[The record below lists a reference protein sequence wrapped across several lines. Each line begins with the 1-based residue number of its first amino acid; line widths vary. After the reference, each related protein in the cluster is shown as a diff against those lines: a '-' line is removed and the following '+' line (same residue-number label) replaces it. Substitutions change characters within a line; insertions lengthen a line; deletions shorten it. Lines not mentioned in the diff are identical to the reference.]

1 MVRNNESTDRIKGPT
16 NKEDKDD
23 PADIGRRYNMWRLQQ
38 SLRYDMWRLQQSL
51 RHALEN
57 EARQK

>member
-23 PADIGRRYNMWRLQQ
+23 PADIRR
-38 SLRYDMWRLQQSL
+38 RYDMWRLQQSL
-51 RHALEN
+51 RYALEN
-57 EARQK
+57 DTRKRNRGA